1 MSRLLI
7 ATSNP
12 GKVRELQAM
21 LAGLP
26 VELTTPKML
35 RRSLSVDET
44 GHTYRANAALKAA
57 AYARA
62 TGLPALADDSGLE
75 VEALN
80 GLPGIRSAR
89 FAPTPNADDAARRA
103 YLLENLAPHPRPWR
117 ARFVCVVCLALPDGS
132 LHFAEGICP
141 GEIIPAERGA
151 GGFGYDPIFY
161 LTERGCTMA
170 ELPAEE
176 KNRISHRGRAIQA
189 LRPALEQFL
198 GQDES
203 W

>member
-1 MSRLLI
+1 MPRLLI

-21 LAGLP
+21 LSGLP

-35 RRSLSVDET
+35 RRTLSVDET
-44 GHTYRANAALKAA
+44 GHTYRANAALKAT
-57 AYARA
+57 AYALA
-62 TGLPALADDSGLE
+62 TGLPTLADDSGLE

-80 GLPGIRSAR
+80 NLPGIRSAR
-89 FAPTPNADDAARRA
+89 FAPRPNTDDAGRRA

-132 LHFAEGICP
+132 LHFAEGVCP
-141 GEIIPAERGA
+141 GEIIPQERGA

-176 KNRISHRGRAIQA
+176 KNRISHRGRAIRA
-189 LRPALEQFL
+189 LRPVLEQFL
-198 GQDES
+198 G
-203 W
+203 